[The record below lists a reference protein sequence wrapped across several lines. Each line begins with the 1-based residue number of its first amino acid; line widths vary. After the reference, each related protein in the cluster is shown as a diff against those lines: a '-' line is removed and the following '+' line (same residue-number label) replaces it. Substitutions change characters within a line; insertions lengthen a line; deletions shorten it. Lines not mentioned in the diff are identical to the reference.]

1 MYFVLI
7 HLSVQNGLPEQIN
20 VQKQFI
26 LVTDV
31 IDFMEKNKK
40 QNKTK
45 KKTTTTTKNNNN
57 NNKKKKKKKKTV
69 DMLLN

>member
-26 LVTDV
+26 LVTDF
-31 IDFMEKNKK
+31 IDFMEKNIK
-40 QNKTK
+40 QNKT
-45 KKTTTTTKNNNN
+45 
-57 NNKKKKKKKKTV
+57 NKKKKKKKQQQKTTKKKKKKKKKI
-69 DMLLN
+69 LSTCF